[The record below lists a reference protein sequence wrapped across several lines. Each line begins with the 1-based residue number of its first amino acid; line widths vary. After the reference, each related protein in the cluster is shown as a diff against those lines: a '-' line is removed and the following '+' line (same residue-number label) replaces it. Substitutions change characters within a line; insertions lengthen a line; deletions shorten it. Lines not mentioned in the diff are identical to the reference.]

1 MFLLVKNKKKNCEKD
16 ELFSIS
22 ALSQSIILEKNLQI
36 WQNILM
42 VIVDKDIDVGQLG
55 IFLTFS
61 CGRFRFGKEELER
74 S

>member
-1 MFLLVKNKKKNCEKD
+1 
-16 ELFSIS
+16 
-22 ALSQSIILEKNLQI
+22 
-36 WQNILM
+36 M

-61 CGRFRFGKEELER
+61 CGGGIRVGKEELER